1 MNRLANLMPNLFGKQ
16 DVDPD
21 APLTDEELA
30 ELKRERHRHAPKH
43 GPYGVGG
50 SRVVKFMSSGQQRR
64 AQERWTKTR
73 SRKANKAYR
82 RQWMAN
88 EAAFQRLLS
97 QVGLLERR
105 PDSALVPGVE
115 RVLIERYG
123 SVEEAR
129 THLASLIQERMA
141 NNARRAS

>member
-1 MNRLANLMPNLFGKQ
+1 MNRLANLLPGLYGDRATNDAIEEFEESWQDKQ
-16 DVDPD
+16 
-21 APLTDEELA
+21 
-30 ELKRERHRHAPKH
+30 RRAPKH

-50 SRVVKFMSSGQQRR
+50 SRVVKFVTAGQQRR

-82 RQWMAN
+82 RQWIAN
-88 EAAFQRLLS
+88 ENAFQTLLS

-115 RVLIERYG
+115 RVLVERYG

-129 THLASLIQERMA
+129 THLAGLIQERID
-141 NNARRAS
+141 NARGRGARV